1 MLAFGLF
8 ITQLSENPSFFF
20 AVIITV
26 VISITLHELAHG
38 IVAVKLGDDT
48 PIVTGHMTLNPLV
61 HMGIFSII
69 LLFLVG
75 IAFGAMP
82 VDRTRLRGKYAEA
95 LVALAGP
102 IANLLLGI
110 LATVALGLCFRFE
123 LFAAGNPVHERAEL
137 LLRVF
142 GLMNFALMLFN
153 LLPIPPLDGS
163 LIAANLSPAYRRWMS
178 SELAQGAMQALFFAM
193 FLGGAVF
200 VFKAADIGFVHLNNL
215 VAGRPIFGL

>member
-1 MLAFGLF
+1 MLALGLF
-8 ITQLSENPSFFF
+8 INNAVENPTYFF

-48 PIVTGHMTLNPLV
+48 PIVTGHMTMNPLV
-61 HMGIFSII
+61 HMGMFSII
-69 LLFLVG
+69 LLLLAG

-102 IANLLLGI
+102 ATNLVLAV
-110 LATVALGLCFRFE
+110 LATVALGLCYRYGV
-123 LFAAGNPVHERAEL
+123 FAPDNQVHQRAEML
-137 LLRVF
+137 LTVF
-142 GLMNFALMLFN
+142 GILNFALLLFN

-163 LIAANLSPAYRRWMS
+163 LVAANLSPAYRNFMS
-178 SELAQGAMQALFFAM
+178 SQVAQGAMQAVFFAM
-193 FLGGAVF
+193 FLGGASYIFSGAQWVW
-200 VFKAADIGFVHLNNL
+200 VKLL
-215 VAGRPIFGL
+215 VLITGAGM

>member
-8 ITQLSENPSFFF
+8 INNLFEPDRQAFFF

-48 PIVTGHMTLNPLV
+48 PIVTGHMTMNPLV
-61 HMGIFSII
+61 HMGMFSIV
-69 LLFLVG
+69 LLFLAG

-82 VDRTRLRGKYAEA
+82 VDRTRLRGKYAES

-102 IANLLLGI
+102 ATNLLLAI
-110 LATVALGLCFRFE
+110 LGTVALGLCYRFDVFQDE
-123 LFAAGNPVHERAEL
+123 SPVHQRAEM

-142 GLMNFALMLFN
+142 GIFNFALMLFN
-153 LLPIPPLDGS
+153 MLPIPPLDGS
-163 LIAANLSPAYRRWMS
+163 LVAANISPAYRRFMS
-178 SELAQGAMQALFFAM
+178 GELVQGAMQAVFFAL
-193 FLGGAVF
+193 FLGGSMF
-200 VFKAADIGFVHLNNL
+200 IFMAADWMWSQLLVL
-215 VAGRPIFGL
+215 VATVGA